1 MALVLAITNE
11 LNSRLLE
18 KHRSKRVFGQIHG
31 QDFVMDKAVYD
42 LKMNTLTLRQG
53 KEFFADRE
61 VVLFLFK
68 RGSSFIVKKGTHSPV
83 HVHIGWR
90 TPGKDIPKRNSFTDG
105 LDLDLRFW
113 GVTNEQVSGS
123 INLKI
128 DGDYPTN
135 ISGQF
140 VATLENNK
148 KTQSGTAKATP
159 SKKRPSPIEQI
170 TKNSPESVAKAF
182 WQAVRK
188 SDLEKAQSFAMP
200 GHLKDMNLKGEMMKN
215 LSLSK
220 PEIIGNTAVVPTEL
234 VTAKDGGKED
244 THIFNTMLAL
254 IDGQWKV
261 DYSKTMVSLIGFDPN
276 ELMQGM
282 KEGLESMGE
291 AMKEGLEGMG
301 EAMGEA
307 MKEGFDAMK
316 ETTTDTH
323 TEASWKLIEFSDLV
337 HYENRLVR
345 MENRRGIVREGIL
358 TAFSNGTASILKG
371 RPSQG
376 LSFEVRSQDIVK
388 MEVFD

>member
-18 KHRSKRVFGQIHG
+18 KHRSEKHRPERVFGQIHG

-42 LKMNTLTLRQG
+42 MNINTLTLRQG
-53 KEFFADRE
+53 KEFFADRQ
-61 VVLFLFK
+61 VMLFLFK
-68 RGSSFIVKKGTHSPV
+68 RGGSFIVKKGTRTHNPV

-90 TPGKDIPKRNSFTDG
+90 TPGKDIPERDQFTDG

-113 GVTNEQVSGS
+113 GVTDKQVSGS

-159 SKKRPSPIEQI
+159 SKKRPSPIEQL
-170 TKNSPESVAKAF
+170 TKNLPESVAKAF
-182 WQAVRK
+182 WQAVRA
-188 SDLEKAQSFAMP
+188 SDIEKAQSFAMP
-200 GHLKDMNLKGEMMKN
+200 GHLKDMTFKGEMMKS

-254 IDGQWKV
+254 IDGQWRV
-261 DYSKTMVSLIGFDPN
+261 DYNKTMVSLVGFDPN
-276 ELMQGM
+276 ELLQG
-282 KEGLESMGE
+282 
-291 AMKEGLEGMG
+291 MKEGLEGMG

-307 MKEGFDAMK
+307 MKEGFETMK
-316 ETTTDTH
+316 GNTTDTQ
-323 TEASWKLIEFSDLV
+323 TEASWK
-337 HYENRLVR
+337 
-345 MENRRGIVREGIL
+345 
-358 TAFSNGTASILKG
+358 SINF
-371 RPSQG
+371 RIWFITRTG
-376 LSFEVRSQDIVK
+376 L
-388 MEVFD
+388 

>member
-1 MALVLAITNE
+1 MLRT
-11 LNSRLLE
+11 
-18 KHRSKRVFGQIHG
+18 
-31 QDFVMDKAVYD
+31 
-42 LKMNTLTLRQG
+42 TLTALLCLLLAACG
-53 KEFFADRE
+53 N
-61 VVLFLFK
+61 
-68 RGSSFIVKKGTHSPV
+68 SS
-83 HVHIGWR
+83 
-90 TPGKDIPKRNSFTDG
+90 
-105 LDLDLRFW
+105 
-113 GVTNEQVSGS
+113 
-123 INLKI
+123 
-128 DGDYPTN
+128 
-135 ISGQF
+135 
-140 VATLENNK
+140 
-148 KTQSGTAKATP
+148 
-159 SKKRPSPIEQI
+159 
-170 TKNSPESVAKAF
+170 NSPESVADAF

-200 GHLKDMNLKGEMMKN
+200 GHLKDMTFKGEMMKS

-234 VTAKDGGKED
+234 VMAKDGGKED

-261 DYSKTMVSLIGFDPN
+261 DYNKTMVSLIGFDPN

-282 KEGLESMGE
+282 KEGLEG
-291 AMKEGLEGMG
+291 
-301 EAMGEA
+301 MGEA
-307 MKEGFDAMK
+307 MKEGFEAMK

>member
-1 MALVLAITNE
+1 MLRT
-11 LNSRLLE
+11 
-18 KHRSKRVFGQIHG
+18 
-31 QDFVMDKAVYD
+31 
-42 LKMNTLTLRQG
+42 TLTALLCLLL
-53 KEFFADRE
+53 AAC
-61 VVLFLFK
+61 
-68 RGSSFIVKKGTHSPV
+68 GSSS
-83 HVHIGWR
+83 
-90 TPGKDIPKRNSFTDG
+90 
-105 LDLDLRFW
+105 
-113 GVTNEQVSGS
+113 
-123 INLKI
+123 
-128 DGDYPTN
+128 
-135 ISGQF
+135 
-140 VATLENNK
+140 
-148 KTQSGTAKATP
+148 
-159 SKKRPSPIEQI
+159 
-170 TKNSPESVAKAF
+170 NSPESVADAF

-200 GHLKDMNLKGEMMKN
+200 GHLKDMTFKGEMMKS

-261 DYSKTMVSLIGFDPN
+261 DYNKTMVSLIGFDPN

-282 KEGLESMGE
+282 KEGLEG
-291 AMKEGLEGMG
+291 
-301 EAMGEA
+301 MGEA
-307 MKEGFDAMK
+307 MKEGFEAMK

>member
-1 MALVLAITNE
+1 MTKTTKFLLAVLGSVIFMALVLAITNE

-18 KHRSKRVFGQIHG
+18 KNRSEGVFGQIHG

-42 LKMNTLTLRQG
+42 MKINTLTLRQG

-68 RGSSFIVKKGTHSPV
+68 RGMSFIVEKGTHSPV
-83 HVHIGWR
+83 SVWIGWR
-90 TPGKDIPKRNSFTDG
+90 TPGKDIPEKDNFSDG

-113 GVTNEQVSGS
+113 GVTDEQVSGS

-170 TKNSPESVAKAF
+170 TKNLPESVAKAF

-200 GHLKDMNLKGEMMKN
+200 GHLKDMTFKGEMMKS

-234 VTAKDGGKED
+234 VMAKDGGKED

-261 DYSKTMVSLIGFDPN
+261 DYNKTMVSLIGFDPN

-282 KEGLESMGE
+282 KEGLEG
-291 AMKEGLEGMG
+291 
-301 EAMGEA
+301 MGEA
-307 MKEGFDAMK
+307 MKEGFESVQEPVTNDANI
-316 ETTTDTH
+316 
-323 TEASWKLIEFSDLV
+323 S
-337 HYENRLVR
+337 
-345 MENRRGIVREGIL
+345 
-358 TAFSNGTASILKG
+358 G
-371 RPSQG
+371 RP
-376 LSFEVRSQDIVK
+376 
-388 MEVFD
+388 

>member
-1 MALVLAITNE
+1 MTKTTKFLLAVLGSVIFMALVLAITNE

-18 KHRSKRVFGQIHG
+18 KNRSEGVLGQIHG
-31 QDFVMDKAVYD
+31 QDFIMDKAVYD
-42 LKMNTLTLRQG
+42 MKINTLTLRQG

-68 RGSSFIVKKGTHSPV
+68 RGMSFIVEKGTHSPV
-83 HVHIGWR
+83 SVWISWR
-90 TPGKDIPKRNSFTDG
+90 TPGKDIPEKDSFSDG

-113 GVTNEQVSGS
+113 GITDEQVSGS

-148 KTQSGTAKATP
+148 KTQSGTANATP

-170 TKNSPESVAKAF
+170 TKNLPESVAKAF

-188 SDLEKAQSFAMP
+188 SDLEKAQSFAML
-200 GHLKDMNLKGEMMKN
+200 GHLKDMTFKGEMMKS

-234 VTAKDGGKED
+234 VMAKDGGKED

-261 DYSKTMVSLIGFDPN
+261 DYNKTMVSLIGFDPN

-282 KEGLESMGE
+282 KEGLEGMGEAMGE

-301 EAMGEA
+301 EAM
-307 MKEGFDAMK
+307 KEGFESVQEPVTNDANI
-316 ETTTDTH
+316 
-323 TEASWKLIEFSDLV
+323 S
-337 HYENRLVR
+337 
-345 MENRRGIVREGIL
+345 
-358 TAFSNGTASILKG
+358 G
-371 RPSQG
+371 RP
-376 LSFEVRSQDIVK
+376 
-388 MEVFD
+388 